1 MTELNCVNIQVE
13 MKVPYKNS
21 EYTPYIWCIYI
32 YAHIIIF
39 FGSASMSNYYT
50 TYLHTNNLSSQSVHY
65 KKQLSSTL
73 AGLLGSQCTFIYY
86 ENILTGFSSLFR
98 FFSCSYHS
106 LLSLCTGY
114 STHYTYRNCPAM
126 KSPDT
131 TLPAHNASAVVNARG
146 GLELGCPVS
155 TTLSLNNPA
164 LARVFRWRQSS
175 WDTPTWQTKT
185 VLWSFALQPSFERLQ
200 V

>member
-1 MTELNCVNIQVE
+1 MA
-13 MKVPYKNS
+13 Y
-21 EYTPYIWCIYI
+21 IYI
-32 YAHIIIF
+32 HTHIIIF
-39 FGSASMSNYYT
+39 FDSASMSNYYT
-50 TYLHTNNLSSQSVHY
+50 TYLRTNNLSSQSVHY

-86 ENILTGFSSLFR
+86 ETVTVTILCVKYNILTGFSSLFR

-131 TLPAHNASAVVNARG
+131 KLPAHNASAVVNARG

-164 LARVFRWRQSS
+164 LARVSRWRQSY

>member
-1 MTELNCVNIQVE
+1 MA
-13 MKVPYKNS
+13 Y
-21 EYTPYIWCIYI
+21 IYI
-32 YAHIIIF
+32 HTHIIIF
-39 FGSASMSNYYT
+39 FDSASMSNYYT
-50 TYLHTNNLSSQSVHY
+50 TYLRTNNLSSQSVHY

-86 ENILTGFSSLFR
+86 ETVTVTILCVKYNILTGFSSLFR

-131 TLPAHNASAVVNARG
+131 KLPAHNASAVVNARG

-164 LARVFRWRQSS
+164 LARVSR
-175 WDTPTWQTKT
+175 
-185 VLWSFALQPSFERLQ
+185 
-200 V
+200 